1 MQSLIRQSILCNLL
15 KINISEKKKENQ
27 AANNANSSS
36 TDVGVIR
43 IGHYILNETLG
54 TGSFGKVKKAYHQLT
69 RHTVAIKIVNRTKIK
84 QLDVVGKIRRE
95 IQNLRLFRH
104 PHIIKLYQVIST
116 PTDIFM
122 VMEYVSG
129 GELFDYIVKKGKLTE
144 AEARPFFQ
152 QIISGV
158 DYCHRHMVVHRD
170 LKPENL
176 LLDDASHVKIA
187 DFGLSNIMKDGELL
201 KTSCG
206 SPNYAAPEV
215 VSGELYAGQ
224 EVDIWSCGVILYA
237 LLTGTLPFDDD
248 NVQILFKKIRSG
260 IFPIPDYLNPS
271 VVDLLQKMLTVDP
284 VRRATIKEIRE
295 HEWFKVNLPDYLFP
309 KTGEDSTNIVDL
321 DAIQEVCE
329 KFGVNEAEVQEALLI
344 NDRHDQL
351 VIAYHLII
359 DNKRIWNEARKV
371 EIADFFS
378 ASSPPHSAF
387 LSMTPNSSSARAP
400 SPFKSSP
407 IRPHPEKMPALKDL
421 SVTLDPIDPNN
432 VPNNSS
438 PHNTNNSH
446 HHTSHH
452 QRVSSSTATGN
463 SGSGATSLKKAKWH
477 LGIRSQSKPQDI
489 MNEVFKAMKE
499 LGIEWKFCNNSMY
512 SVRTRRKV
520 PNTDRYVKLGL
531 QLYQVDHRSYLLDF
545 RNLNA
550 NTDGHHPMLS
560 AQSGVLGD
568 DNEMENLEPNRT
580 ISWELGDSD
589 NTMSSSTDE
598 PVSEVMEFFEMAASL
613 IRTLAPDSASKT
625 NATSTSAPS
634 T

>member
-1 MQSLIRQSILCNLL
+1 MSSGIDKYKR
-15 KINISEKKKENQ
+15 KKKEKQ
-27 AANNANSSS
+27 AANNSNIPS

-129 GELFDYIVKKGKLTE
+129 GELFDYIVKKGKLSE

-187 DFGLSNIMKDGELL
+187 DFGLSNMMKDGELL

-224 EVDIWSCGVILYA
+224 EVDIWSCGIILYA

-248 NVQILFKKIRSG
+248 NVQVLFKKIRSG
-260 IFPIPDYLNPS
+260 MFPIPDYLNPS
-271 VVDLLQKMLTVDP
+271 VVDLLQKMLRVDP

-309 KTGEDSTNIVDL
+309 KSCEDGTNIIDL

-329 KFGVNEAEVQEALLI
+329 KFGVTETEVQDALLL
-344 NDRHDQL
+344 NDPHDQL

-371 EIADFFS
+371 EIADFFA
-378 ASSPPHSAF
+378 ASSPPHSSF
-387 LSMTPNSSSARAP
+387 LSSMTPNSTSARSP
-400 SPFKSSP
+400 SPFKSAP
-407 IRPHPEKMPALKDL
+407 VRPHPEKMPALRDL
-421 SVTLDPIDPNN
+421 SVTLDPIDT
-432 VPNNSS
+432 NNSS
-438 PHNTNNSH
+438 SIT
-446 HHTSHH
+446 T
-452 QRVSSSTATGN
+452 SSSQQSSSSNRKLSGSITTTTATGT
-463 SGSGATSLKKAKWH
+463 GAASLKKAKWH

-499 LGIEWKFCNNSMY
+499 LGMEWKYCNNSMY

-520 PNTDRYVKLGL
+520 ANTNRYVKLGL

-545 RNLNA
+545 RNLNT
-550 NTDGHHPMLS
+550 NSDPHQNPPFRVSDDDDDMENVRPDRSSSWDFT
-560 AQSGVLGD
+560 
-568 DNEMENLEPNRT
+568 DNE
-580 ISWELGDSD
+580 
-589 NTMSSSTDE
+589 TDATSE
-598 PVSEVMEFFEMAASL
+598 DGVSEVMEFFETAASL
-613 IRTLAPDSASKT
+613 IRTLAPDSTPKPTHPAS
-625 NATSTSAPS
+625 ATSS
-634 T
+634 

>member
-1 MQSLIRQSILCNLL
+1 MSSVIDKYKR
-15 KINISEKKKENQ
+15 KKKETQ
-27 AANNANSSS
+27 AANNTNTPS

-187 DFGLSNIMKDGELL
+187 DFGLSNMMKDGELL

-224 EVDIWSCGVILYA
+224 EVDIWSCGIILYA

-248 NVQILFKKIRSG
+248 NVQVLFKKIRSG
-260 IFPIPDYLNPS
+260 IFPVPDYLNPS

-309 KTGEDSTNIVDL
+309 KTCEEGTNIIDL

-329 KFGVNEAEVQEALLI
+329 KFGVTETEVQDALMV

-371 EIADFFS
+371 EIADFFA
-378 ASSPPHSAF
+378 ASSPPPSAF
-387 LSMTPNSSSARAP
+387 LSMTPNSSSGRSP
-400 SPFKSSP
+400 SPFFQKPVYLTQKSTPVRS
-407 IRPHPEKMPALKDL
+407 HPEKMPALKDL
-421 SVTLDPIDPNN
+421 SVTLDPIDT
-432 VPNNSS
+432 NSS
-438 PHNTNNSH
+438 
-446 HHTSHH
+446 
-452 QRVSSSTATGN
+452 QSSSSHNRKLSSSATPPPTATGT
-463 SGSGATSLKKAKWH
+463 GAASLKKAKWH

-499 LGIEWKFCNNSMY
+499 LGMEWKYCNNSMY
-512 SVRTRRKV
+512 SLRTRRKV
-520 PNTDRYVKLGL
+520 NNTNRYVKLGL

-545 RNLNA
+545 RNLNTNA
-550 NTDGHHPMLS
+550 DHLNDP
-560 AQSGVLGD
+560 
-568 DNEMENLEPNRT
+568 
-580 ISWELGDSD
+580 
-589 NTMSSSTDE
+589 STDE
-598 PVSEVMEFFEMAASL
+598 DDMENVQPNRSSSWDFTDNENEVISDEGVSEVMEFFETAASL
-613 IRTLAPDSASKT
+613 IRTLAPDAVPKTIQPAS
-625 NATSTSAPS
+625 ATSS
-634 T
+634 

>member
-1 MQSLIRQSILCNLL
+1 
-15 KINISEKKKENQ
+15 
-27 AANNANSSS
+27 
-36 TDVGVIR
+36 
-43 IGHYILNETLG
+43 
-54 TGSFGKVKKAYHQLT
+54 
-69 RHTVAIKIVNRTKIK
+69 
-84 QLDVVGKIRRE
+84 
-95 IQNLRLFRH
+95 
-104 PHIIKLYQVIST
+104 
-116 PTDIFM
+116 
-122 VMEYVSG
+122 
-129 GELFDYIVKKGKLTE
+129 
-144 AEARPFFQ
+144 
-152 QIISGV
+152 
-158 DYCHRHMVVHRD
+158 
-170 LKPENL
+170 
-176 LLDDASHVKIA
+176 
-187 DFGLSNIMKDGELL
+187 GELL

-248 NVQILFKKIRSG
+248 NVQVLFKKIRSG

-284 VRRATIKEIRE
+284 VRRATIKDIKE

-421 SVTLDPIDPNN
+421 SVTLDPIDTIN
-432 VPNNSS
+432 VTNNSS
-438 PHNTNNSH
+438 SNNTN
-446 HHTSHH
+446 TSHQNTSH
-452 QRVSSSTATGN
+452 NQKASSSTTGAT
-463 SGSGATSLKKAKWH
+463 GSGAASLKKAKWH

-499 LGIEWKFCNNSMY
+499 LGMEWKFCNNSMY
-512 SVRTRRKV
+512 SLRTRRKV

-545 RNLNA
+545 RNLNS
-550 NTDGHHPMLS
+550 NIDDHHPILS
-560 AQSGVLGD
+560 AQPEVLVD
-568 DNEMENLEPNRT
+568 DSEMENLEPNRS
-580 ISWELGDSD
+580 INWELGDND
-589 NTMSSSTDE
+589 NAMASSTEE

-613 IRTLAPDSASKT
+613 IRTLAPDSSSKT
-625 NATSTSAPS
+625 NATSTSTAS

>member
-1 MQSLIRQSILCNLL
+1 MSSVIDKYKR
-15 KINISEKKKENQ
+15 KKKETQ
-27 AANNANSSS
+27 AANNTNTPS

-129 GELFDYIVKKGKLTE
+129 GELFEYIVKKGKLTE

-187 DFGLSNIMKDGELL
+187 DFGLSNMMKDGELL

-224 EVDIWSCGVILYA
+224 EVDIWSCGIILYA

-248 NVQILFKKIRSG
+248 NVQVLFKKIRSG
-260 IFPIPDYLNPS
+260 IFPVPDYLNPS

-309 KTGEDSTNIVDL
+309 KTCEEGTNIIDL

-329 KFGVNEAEVQEALLI
+329 KFGVTETEVQDALMI

-371 EIADFFS
+371 EIADFFA

-387 LSMTPNSSSARAP
+387 LSMTPNSSSGRSP
-400 SPFKSSP
+400 SPFFQKPVYLTQKSTPVRS
-407 IRPHPEKMPALKDL
+407 HPEKMPALKDL
-421 SVTLDPIDPNN
+421 SVTLDPIDT
-432 VPNNSS
+432 NSS
-438 PHNTNNSH
+438 
-446 HHTSHH
+446 
-452 QRVSSSTATGN
+452 QSSSSHNRKLSSSATPPPTTAGTG
-463 SGSGATSLKKAKWH
+463 AASLKKAKWH

-499 LGIEWKFCNNSMY
+499 LGMEWKYCNNSMY
-512 SVRTRRKV
+512 SLRTRRKV
-520 PNTDRYVKLGL
+520 NNTNRHVKLGL

-545 RNLNA
+545 RNLNTNA
-550 NTDGHHPMLS
+550 DHLNDPSTDDDDTENVQPNRS
-560 AQSGVLGD
+560 SSWD
-568 DNEMENLEPNRT
+568 FTDNENEV
-580 ISWELGDSD
+580 IS
-589 NTMSSSTDE
+589 DE
-598 PVSEVMEFFEMAASL
+598 GVSEVMEFFETAASL
-613 IRTLAPDSASKT
+613 IRTLAPDAVPKTIQPASAAS
-625 NATSTSAPS
+625 S
-634 T
+634 